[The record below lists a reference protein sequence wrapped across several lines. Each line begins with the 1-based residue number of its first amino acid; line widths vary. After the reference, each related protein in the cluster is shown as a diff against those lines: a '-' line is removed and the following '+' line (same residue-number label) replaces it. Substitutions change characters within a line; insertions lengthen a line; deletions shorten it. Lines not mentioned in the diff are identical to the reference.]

1 MKSVTRYQIWRL
13 YIIFEAINE
22 ENLLWLILG
31 CKADQGDPTVMELQ
45 LDVWHCL
52 LDVYTKFQI
61 DISKHVEKSQENCS
75 LAGSSTNSPS
85 ECFCPPEGQK
95 LPNHDD
101 NQ

>member
-1 MKSVTRYQIWRL
+1 MKSVTGYQIWRL

-22 ENLLWLILG
+22 EKILWPILG
-31 CKADQGDPTVMELQ
+31 CKVGQGDLTAMKLY

-61 DISKHVEKSQENCS
+61 DISKHVEKSPENFS
-75 LAGSSTNSPS
+75 LAGSSTNSPFTV
-85 ECFCPPEGQK
+85 FCLPEGQK
-95 LPNHDD
+95 LPNHDE